1 MYDSFNLDD
10 SPMKQRSR
18 SALLIDDRVPRAA
31 SIKAVLEQLEIRCIY
46 HCEIVTKEM
55 TGCAFENLLITSEEI
70 DIADVLFI
78 HLGPLE
84 GDQKHS
90 LGRRGNSCAMEFLL
104 AHKVALQE
112 KCIIAYGGGPD
123 MPPEQ
128 FMKIRREGWH
138 AYFPRVLKASALRLH
153 AFFRGWNKALDGEP
167 PLALLSLAT
176 EQTQNFKLLL
186 AGYQRSYGIGS
197 IRDGKSPAPIDLS
210 KCSSWKGLFDG
221 DRRYGELVKELK
233 LLGEDDLL
241 RMAEEIAATL
251 EAAEIK
257 DDPSR
262 HHENCFNEE
271 LKRKLLAWG
280 RGVVN
285 P

>member
-1 MYDSFNLDD
+1 
-10 SPMKQRSR
+10 MKERSR
-18 SALLIDDRVPRAA
+18 SALLIDDRGPRSV
-31 SIKAVLEQLEIRCIY
+31 SIRAVLDELKIAYVYHSEIIS
-46 HCEIVTKEM
+46 KEVD
-55 TGCAFENLLITSEEI
+55 GCAFKNLLITSQEI
-70 DIADVLFI
+70 DNADVLFI
-78 HLGPLE
+78 HLGPL
-84 GDQKHS
+84 GGNQRYS
-90 LGRRGNSCAMEFLL
+90 STRRGNRCAMEFLL
-104 AHKVALQE
+104 AHKVALHE
-112 KCIIAYGGGPD
+112 TCIIAYGGGSD
-123 MPPEQ
+123 RPPEQ

-138 AYFPRVLKASALRLH
+138 AYFPRVLNASALRLH
-153 AFFRGWNKALDGEP
+153 AFFRGWNKASTGAP

-186 AGYQRSYGIGS
+186 AGYQRAHGIGS
-197 IRDGKSPAPIDLS
+197 ITDGNSPAPIDLS

-221 DRRYGELVKELK
+221 DRRYGELIKELE

-251 EAAEIK
+251 EAAEIA

-271 LKRKLLAWG
+271 LKTRLLAWG
-280 RGVVN
+280 RGVAN